1 VSTSLL
7 YHAFGIQGYVYQRTD
22 YVGGEVHFTVRQP
35 DKALR
40 CPACRSREVIR
51 KGGQHR
57 RFRGLPIG
65 HRTVWIELF
74 VPRLGCK
81 ACGAVRQAAVGFAP
95 GRHRYTKRFARY
107 VLQLARCMSIWD
119 VAGHLGVSWHLVK
132 TILKAE
138 LQRRFRRPRLGD
150 LGRIAIDEISIG
162 RGHRYLTVVLD
173 LETGAVVFVGEG
185 KGSEALDPFWKRLR
199 RAGAQIEAVAIDMS
213 QAYIRAVKEHL
224 PEAVLVFDHFH
235 VVRLM
240 NDKLSRLRRD
250 LQRQAEAEQKE
261 VLKGSRWL
269 LLKNPG
275 RLDEEKDEGRRLREA
290 LDLNAPLAAAYYLKE
305 DLRQLWSLPDKASA
319 ARFLKDWI
327 EKARATAIPQLRQMA
342 NTMSLFREGVLAYYD
357 VPISTGPL
365 EGTNTKIKLLQRQAY
380 GYRDQEFFRL
390 RIFALHETRYELVG

>member
-1 VSTSLL
+1 MSTSLL
-7 YHAFGIQGYVYQRTD
+7 YHAFGIQGYAYLRTE
-22 YVGGEVHFTVRQP
+22 YVGGEIHFTIHQP
-35 DKALR
+35 KNTLQCA
-40 CPACRSREVIR
+40 ACRSRNVIR
-51 KGGQHR
+51 KGGQRR

-65 HRTVWIELF
+65 SRPVWIELV
-74 VPRLGCK
+74 VPRVGCK
-81 ACGAVRQAAVGFAP
+81 ACGVVRQAEVGFAP

-107 VLQLARCMSIWD
+107 VLELARCMSMWD
-119 VAGHLGVSWHLVK
+119 VARHLGVSWNLVK

-138 LQRRFRRPRLGD
+138 LQRRFRRPRLGN
-150 LGRIAIDEISIG
+150 LRRIAIDEISIG

-173 LETGAVVFVGEG
+173 LETGAVVFVGDG
-185 KGSEALDPFWKRLR
+185 KGSDALDSFWKRLR
-199 RAGAQIEAVAIDMS
+199 RAGAHIEAVATDMS
-213 QAYIRAVKEHL
+213 QAYIRAVKEYL

-240 NDKLSRLRRD
+240 NDKLSDLRRE
-250 LQRQAEAEQKE
+250 LQREAEAEEKE
-261 VLKGSRWL
+261 VLKGTRWL

-275 RLDEEKDEGRRLREA
+275 GLDEEKDEAQRLKTA

-327 EKARATAIPQLRQMA
+327 ARARATGIRQMRQMA
-342 NTMSLFREGVLAYYD
+342 NTLSLFREGVLAYYD